1 MRIDPTDTSIHDL
14 TPKEARELRALCQT
28 MLSGATDLTHPLF
41 VQWAHAARERES
53 AWTTPAALLTVA
65 FLPRALYA
73 LLLRAERGAMK
84 HAKARIMGES

>member
-1 MRIDPTDTSIHDL
+1 
-14 TPKEARELRALCQT
+14 

-73 LLLRAERGAMK
+73 LLIRAEAAALK
-84 HAKARIMGES
+84 QAKARMEES